1 MGGRLPDFLI
11 IGAMKCG
18 TSTLHEQ
25 LARRSGL
32 YMSTPKE
39 PNFFSDDDQ
48 YAHGLDWYCSLFE
61 KAREDQLCGES
72 STHYTK
78 LPSHPLALE
87 RMTRH
92 LAHPRL
98 IYLMRD
104 PLERIVSQYIH
115 EWSQR
120 DVREDF
126 ETAVRG
132 CERYV
137 AYSSYARQLEPYL
150 RHYGEEAVLPVFV
163 ERLEERPDEELARI
177 CAFLRDP
184 SREPVRWDAIRGR
197 ENVSRERLRRS
208 ALRDALLALAP
219 IRAVKDRVPRAWRE
233 RVKANWQMRDRP
245 HLSETLRAEIEPVLD
260 ADLKRLGSWLGIELS
275 CAAWRAA
282 VRRVG
287 PSWVAKPLPR

>member
-1 MGGRLPDFLI
+1 MGGRLPDFVI

-18 TSTLHEQ
+18 TSALHEQ

-32 YMSTPKE
+32 FLSTPKE

-48 YAHGLDWYCSLFE
+48 YARGLDWYLSLFAA
-61 KAREDQLCGES
+61 AREDQLCGES

-78 LPSHPLALE
+78 LPTHPRALG
-87 RMTRH
+87 RMARH
-92 LAHPRL
+92 LVHPKL
-98 IYLMRD
+98 IYVMRD

-120 DVREDF
+120 EVREDF
-126 ETAVRG
+126 ETAVRRH
-132 CERYV
+132 ERYV

-150 RHYGEEAVLPVFV
+150 QRYGPEAVLTVFA

-184 SREPVRWDAIRGR
+184 SPEPPRWDAGRGR
-197 ENVSRERLRRS
+197 ENVSSDRLRRS

-219 IRAVKDRVPRAWRE
+219 VRAVKDRIPRAWRE
-233 RVKANWQMRDRP
+233 RVKRLWQMRERPRLSDR
-245 HLSETLRAEIEPVLD
+245 LRAEIEPVLD
-260 ADLKRLGSWLGIELS
+260 ADLRRLGGWLGLVLS
-275 CAAWRAA
+275 CEGWSAA
-282 VRRVG
+282 VQREAPGWLAQSARR
-287 PSWVAKPLPR
+287 